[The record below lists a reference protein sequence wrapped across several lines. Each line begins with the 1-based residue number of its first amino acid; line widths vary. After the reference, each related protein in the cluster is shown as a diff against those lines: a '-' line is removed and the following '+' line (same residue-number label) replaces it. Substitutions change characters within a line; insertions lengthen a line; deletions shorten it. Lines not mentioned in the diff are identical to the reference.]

1 MFIFKDFRRTPVHIN
16 TIPVESLESVKDW
29 MDSVNIPFSEGPL
42 NLNWG
47 VIMKTVTSDPHQFFV
62 DGGWSVLGVD
72 SDAEGSSDESEESA
86 FEMSDSELAASD
98 ESSEEDSDFDEDA
111 SAAEDD
117 DDDGDASGASADDDD
132 ISIADD
138 SHDDKSG
145 KKATKKDRPSG
156 RDDGDRGRKRKR

>member
-86 FEMSDSELAASD
+86 FEMSDSEMAASD

-117 DDDGDASGASADDDD
+117 DDDDDASADDDD
-132 ISIADD
+132 DLSIADD
-138 SHDDKSG
+138 SDDASG
-145 KKATKKDRPSG
+145 KKATKKDRQS
-156 RDDGDRGRKRKR
+156 DGDGGRKRKR